1 MLCSVQEFQWT
12 LAPSWQGEQRFPG
25 HFPEFL
31 FSSYALL
38 SWRIFCATVTQN
50 QTHDLTEKWGIY
62 RSLQA
67 EQQSPVFRGALALLC
82 RVHRPCAL
90 RQTACA
96 GAGQSRGRGCHCHE
110 RGLGEA
116 ALSLHPEACCLGSPR
131 LLAQHRSGPPQNLR
145 FKET

>member
-12 LAPSWQGEQRFPG
+12 LAPSWQGEHRFPE

-31 FSSYALL
+31 FSSCALL

-67 EQQSPVFRGALALLC
+67 EQQSPVFRGSLALLC
-82 RVHRPCAL
+82 RVRRPCAL

-96 GAGQSRGRGCHCHE
+96 GRGRAGDA
-110 RGLGEA
+110 GVGVTSV
-116 ALSLHPEACCLGSPR
+116 ALARLRSACTPR
-131 LLAQHRSGPPQNLR
+131 PAVSGPPAPGAAPQR
-145 FKET
+145 ASSAPAV